1 MAIKKVNH
9 IAYAIIL
16 RELLDGEMT
25 AHDAAE
31 ISGLYITTTQQF
43 FKTLKDKKVVH
54 ICAWEPNSRGIDTTP
69 VYRLG
74 EGKDKPKR
82 KASTAERMRK
92 CRAKKKIEK
101 VENFMFGQI

>member
-1 MAIKKVNH
+1 MKKVNH

-43 FKTLKDKKVVH
+43 FKTLRDHKVLH

-82 KASTAERMRK
+82 KRTPAERQAK
-92 CRAKKKIEK
+92 HRAKKKVDM
-101 VENFMFGQI
+101 VENFMFGAMQ